1 MPHRIAII
9 SQKGGVGKTTLAL
22 NLALAYAQ
30 RGRKTLLVDLDPQGG
45 VGHSLKKGDTELA
58 GARRPAHG
66 GDLARGRRTAHQA
79 AGAEPLAAGTAR
91 CPRHLRVRARD
102 GDGTECSTTR

>member
-30 RGRKTLLVDLDPQGG
+30 RGRKTLLIDLDPQGG
-45 VGHSLKKGDTELA
+45 IGHSLRKGDTELVGLA
-58 GARRPAHG
+58 
-66 GDLARGRRTAHQA
+66 DLLMGETPPERAVLLIG
-79 AGAEPLAAGTAR
+79 LM
-91 CPRHLRVRARD
+91 LLRARQPA
-102 GDGTECSTTR
+102 